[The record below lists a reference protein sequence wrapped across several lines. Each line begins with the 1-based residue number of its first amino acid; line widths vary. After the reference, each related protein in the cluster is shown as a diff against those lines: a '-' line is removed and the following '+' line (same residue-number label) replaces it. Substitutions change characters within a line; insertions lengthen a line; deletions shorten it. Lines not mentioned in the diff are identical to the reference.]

1 MRTLTFL
8 LMLNLMTPSL
18 TGQGDRPDRTTISLP
33 EPRLESDQSLEAT
46 LARRRSVRE
55 YEREATLRQG
65 ELGQLLWAAQ
75 GITSPRGFRT
85 APSAGALYPLEI
97 YVVVGEVA
105 ELPAGVYQY
114 QPQGHKLKWRQG
126 GDLRRELAGLAV
138 QQDWMAEAAMVLV
151 IAGVYQRTMS
161 KYGERGRRYVHIE
174 VGHAAQNVYL
184 QAEALGLATV
194 AVGAFR
200 DAAASELLGLRRSE
214 QPLLLLPV
222 GRKP

>member
-1 MRTLTFL
+1 
-8 LMLNLMTPSL
+8 MLNLMIPSL
-18 TGQGDRPDRTTISLP
+18 TGQDDEPDRTTISLP
-33 EPRLESDQSLEAT
+33 EPRLESDQSLEEA
-46 LARRRSVRE
+46 LAGRRSVRE
-55 YEREATLRQG
+55 YRREASLRQA
-65 ELGQLLWAAQ
+65 ELSQLLWAAQ
-75 GITSPRGFRT
+75 GITNRQGFRT
-85 APSAGALYPLEI
+85 APSAGALYPLEV
-97 YVVVGEVA
+97 YAVVGAVA
-105 ELPAGVYQY
+105 ELPPGVYQY

-126 GDLRRELAGLAV
+126 GDLRRDLAGLAL
-138 QQDWMAEAAMVLV
+138 QQDWMADAAVVLV

-200 DAAASELLGLRRSE
+200 DAAVNELLGLRRSE